1 MKLKMAI
8 AVLAALVSATSV
20 FADGLADEPD
30 GAGIKL
36 LDNGGFQILAIG
48 TGTYDFDDPD
58 DLLDAQKEGTLKAK
72 AAIAKFMKEDLSTE
86 EGLSEAS
93 KKVKTSESDGE
104 NQNTSISKTS
114 VKESLAKIHNSAAAL
129 LKGVVVLK
137 TQKVPDSGTKGVV
150 RVQVGVS
157 SKTLEAVSRAVEG
170 IGSTPSQGEG
180 AGASSA
186 AAEQNGVAG
195 AGEGDSSGCPD
206 GWITCVGSGSDRY
219 GAVQAALT
227 EGISMVYGESLASDS
242 RMKERS
248 AKMKSNM
255 SIMGKD
261 INMCARMSS
270 KEVQTDTLTK
280 TAGFVKAYRVAQV
293 VEKGGNLEATV
304 YAYIVNPRAG
314 GTVALLVKKP
324 TMSISDRT
332 KLYDIGGGKRKSGA
346 EIADLIKFSIP
357 NGLECAGKFIVMTE
371 ESIVS
376 AAKSAGL
383 ANAMVAV
390 GTASASELNELGQG
404 LTPDYS
410 LASELS
416 DIKYSSKL
424 TMIKGKK
431 GLQKA
436 YKLTMTLK
444 ISLYN
449 DRQSQLVKSEVVK
462 LTLDDEEIKD
472 LLEID
477 ADADLL
483 SAAVAKLAKPLQE
496 MIKGNR

>member
-1 MKLKMAI
+1 MKRKIVIATLVAMAS
-8 AVLAALVSATSV
+8 AVSA

-48 TGTYDFDDPD
+48 TGIYDFDDPD
-58 DLLDAQKEGTLKAK
+58 DVLDAQKEGTLKAK

-104 NQNTSISKTS
+104 NQKTSVSKTS
-114 VKESLAKIHNSAAAL
+114 VKESLTKIHNSAAAL
-129 LKGVVVLK
+129 LKGVIVLK

-170 IGSTPSQGEG
+170 IGSTPSQGAG
-180 AGASSA
+180 TGASPTASQGD
-186 AAEQNGVAG
+186 ESSSS
-195 AGEGDSSGCPD
+195 EGDSSGCPD

-219 GAVQAALT
+219 SAVQAALT
-227 EGISMVYGESLASDS
+227 EGISMVYGESLASDT

-261 INMCARMSS
+261 INICAKMSS

-293 VEKGGNLEATV
+293 IEKGGNQEATV

-346 EIADLIKFSIP
+346 EVADLIKFSIP
-357 NGLECAGKFIVMTE
+357 NGLESAGKFIVMTE

-416 DIKYSSKL
+416 DVKYSSKL
-424 TMIKGKK
+424 TMVKGKK
-431 GLQKA
+431 GLQKV

-444 ISLYN
+444 VSLYN
-449 DRQSQLVKSEVVK
+449 DRQSQLVKSEVIK
-462 LTLDDEEIKD
+462 LTLDDGEIKD

-477 ADADLL
+477 EDADLL
-483 SAAVAKLAKPLQE
+483 SAAVAKLAKPIQE
-496 MIKGNR
+496 MIKGNK